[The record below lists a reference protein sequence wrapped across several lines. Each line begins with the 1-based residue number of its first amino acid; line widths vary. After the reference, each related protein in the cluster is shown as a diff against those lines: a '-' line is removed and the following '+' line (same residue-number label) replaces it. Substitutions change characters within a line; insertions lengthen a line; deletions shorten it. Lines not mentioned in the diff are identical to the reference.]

1 MATITLSVPEEL
13 KVEMDKSK
21 FINWSAVAREAIKI
35 KVTQLKI
42 LHSIAAKSELTE
54 KDAIEIGRK
63 IKKSMH
69 QRYQKEHPGSY

>member
-13 KVEMDKSK
+13 KLEMDKSK
-21 FINWSAVAREAIKI
+21 FINWSAVAREAIKT
-35 KVTQLKI
+35 KVMQLKI
-42 LHSIAAKSELTE
+42 LNSIAAKSELTE

-69 QRYQKEHPGSY
+69 QKYQKEYPRPQ